1 MFSTDNVKIWFD
13 GFTDSFKKNGELPQ
27 MLELKRKHSIR
38 VANICVAMAD
48 SMEWEEYADNWLA
61 YTIGL
66 LHDTGRFQQFTDY
79 STFFDGESIDHGDL
93 AKEIL
98 QKQFCWDGIPDDIR
112 RIVLTAVMCHNKKDV
127 PTNMPLGTY
136 RWVSLI
142 RDADKIDIFRMVQH
156 RIKNGTIYEM
166 LPEQK
171 TQEGLSP
178 KLVDEIRKTG
188 KGSYSNAKSLQDYR
202 LIQLTWG
209 CDLNFPV
216 SVISLKEE
224 QVFERICNDL
234 KNYGIDD
241 MLLKLMKKIDEI

>member
-1 MFSTDNVKIWFD
+1 
-13 GFTDSFKKNGELPQ
+13 
-27 MLELKRKHSIR
+27 
-38 VANICVAMAD
+38 
-48 SMEWEEYADNWLA
+48 
-61 YTIGL
+61 
-66 LHDTGRFQQFTDY
+66 
-79 STFFDGESIDHGDL
+79 
-93 AKEIL
+93 
-98 QKQFCWDGIPDDIR
+98 
-112 RIVLTAVMCHNKKDV
+112 
-127 PTNMPLGTY
+127 MPLGTY